1 MLWLM
6 DRIARWSTR
15 ERQPAYFTNSNGEIK
30 ILFINFD
37 STSQRSNDI
46 LSYSL
51 NLEMIVSK
59 FWASSLSFSAR

>member
-6 DRIARWSTR
+6 DRIARWSNR
-15 ERQPAYFTNSNGEIK
+15 ERQSAYFTNSKGEIK
-30 ILFINFD
+30 ILFTNFD
-37 STSQRSNDI
+37 STSQRSNGI